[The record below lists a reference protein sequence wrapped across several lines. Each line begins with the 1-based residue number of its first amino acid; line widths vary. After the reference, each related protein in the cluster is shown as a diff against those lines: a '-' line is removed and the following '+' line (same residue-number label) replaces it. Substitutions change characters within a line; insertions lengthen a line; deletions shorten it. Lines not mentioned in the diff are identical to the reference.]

1 MDKKLVDRFCDLVR
15 IPSPSGKEQDV
26 VLHLQK
32 LLKNEGISS
41 RIDGSAMKAESN
53 TGNLIAK
60 IGSGRPT
67 ILFTAHTDTVEDG
80 KRKVNPILKNGRIS
94 SDGKTILG
102 SDDKAGVAALVEAL
116 SELNRMGNIPTVIAA
131 FVTREET
138 GFGGAR
144 NLNIKEKVDY
154 AFDVDGSEQ
163 PGQFINQALGCFC
176 FEVQIT
182 GKEAHSARNP
192 DKGASAIKAAG
203 IIISKLEFGRDKQG
217 GTLNV
222 GMVSG
227 GKVFNIVA
235 GNATLSV
242 EVRGYDQSTVD
253 RKVVEVKAAADAAC
267 KIVGCTYRIVE
278 VKGMKAPAFMTTDK
292 KIIALAKRSAKAVGL
307 KFSLL
312 KLLASV
318 QASELSAQ
326 GYTVLGLC
334 KGGQGPH
341 SLKESISVKE
351 LEQTKRL
358 IIEIVKQ
365 AKASRKP

>member
-1 MDKKLVDRFCDLVR
+1 MDKKLVGRFCDLVR
-15 IPSPSGKEQDV
+15 IPSPSGKERDV

-32 LLKNEGISS
+32 LLKKEGISS
-41 RIDGSAMKAESN
+41 RIDGSAMKAGSN

-60 IGSGRPT
+60 IGSGGPT

-80 KRKVNPILKNGRIS
+80 KRMVNPIVKNGRIS

-116 SELNRMGNIPTVIAA
+116 IELNKMKNTPTVIAA

-138 GFGGAR
+138 GFGGVR
-144 NLNIKEKVDY
+144 NLDIKEKVDY
-154 AFDVDGSEQ
+154 AFDVDGSEP

-203 IIISKLEFGRDKQG
+203 VIVSKLKFGRDSHG

-222 GMVSG
+222 GMISG
-227 GKVFNIVA
+227 GKVFNVVA
-235 GNATLSV
+235 GSATLSV
-242 EVRGYDQSTVD
+242 EVRGYDQKTVD
-253 RKVVEVKAAADAAC
+253 KKVAEVRSASDAAC
-267 KIVGCTYRIVE
+267 KLTGCSYRIVE
-278 VKGMKAPAFMTTDK
+278 VKGMKAPAFVTTDK
-292 KIIALAKRSAKAVGL
+292 KIIELARKSTAACGL
-307 KFSLL
+307 RFSLL

-318 QASELSAQ
+318 QASELSSQ

-341 SLKESISVKE
+341 STKESISVKE
-351 LEQTKRL
+351 LEQTKAL
-358 IIEIVKQ
+358 IMEIVKQ
-365 AKASRKP
+365 AKVSRKP